1 MDILRLIPS
10 GDGSAALWALTGTA
24 GELVRIATDNSTP
37 QFSVLAPPEVG
48 APKASCAVEGVLFDL
63 PAYYWGT
70 QGGAVRRTRNPD
82 GSFSGVQRVLGVGGP
97 VLCLGESGQGTC
109 LGIPGGKGTA
119 IEEIS
124 PQGAVSPATIITRKQ
139 ATIRLDGASAGDF
152 QGFTVRAFRVLGK
165 QGPNCAGPRGVGD
178 HCNLLFNV
186 LWGHPAAFHYEGPAG
201 LGRTEEPARALHAPA
216 GSTERVG
223 EEVFTAT
230 PPGENQAE
238 EFADHEPWLPP
249 PQPAPTEGRVGIL
262 AATDLL
268 DHSPAG
274 QVIWYWTGSEW
285 RTAGTV
291 PFHALSFLQIDQDRF
306 AVGGQW
312 PEGTSHDEP
321 AFRIFAFPGAP
332 L

>member
-1 MDILRLIPS
+1 MNILRLIPS
-10 GDGSAALWALTGTA
+10 ADGSALWALTGTA
-24 GELVRIATDNSTP
+24 GELVSIPTDGAQP
-37 QFSVLAPPEVG
+37 CFSVLARPEAG
-48 APKASCAVEGVLFDL
+48 ALPSSCAVEGVLHEL

-70 QGGAVRRTRNPD
+70 NDGVFRRLRNPD
-82 GSFSGVQRVLGVGGP
+82 GSFSGVRKVLGVGSP
-97 VLCLGESGQGTC
+97 VLCLGQSGEGTC
-109 LGIPGGKGTA
+109 LGIPGGEGTA

-124 PQGAVSPATIITRKQ
+124 PEGAVSPVKINTRKQ

-186 LWGHPAAFHYEGPAG
+186 LWGHPDAFHYEGPAG

-230 PPGENQAE
+230 PPGENQDA

-249 PQPAPTEGRVGIL
+249 RMPAPSEGRAGIL

-291 PFHALSFLQIDQDRF
+291 PFHALSFLQIDEDRF

-312 PEGTSHDEP
+312 PEGSSHDEP
-321 AFRIFAFPGAP
+321 AFRIFAFPGGP